1 MRIGVVSDSHGDL
14 YSLDKTLSLMGN
26 LDMIIHLGDHYKD
39 IIKLNEKY
47 GKQIEHVAGNNDYSG
62 GSVHDRIL
70 IVDGV
75 RIFMTHGHR
84 YGVYY
89 DLSRLGFKA
98 QEEKADVVLYGH
110 THVQSREDYKGIMYL
125 NPGSTSLP
133 RDNRPGGLILSI
145 ERGIIECN
153 FIGFIR

>member
-14 YSLDKTLSLMGN
+14 YSLDRALSLMGD

-47 GKQIEHVAGNNDYSG
+47 KKLIEYVAGNNDYSG
-62 GSVHDRIL
+62 QAVFEKTITAE
-70 IVDGV
+70 GV
-75 RIFMTHGHR
+75 KIFMTHGHR

-89 DLSRLGFKA
+89 DLSRLGFRA

-133 RDNRPGGLILSI
+133 RDRRPGGLILSI
-145 ERGIIECN
+145 KGSLVECN
-153 FIGFIR
+153 FIGLNR

>member
-1 MRIGVVSDSHGDL
+1 MKIGVVSDSHGDL
-14 YSLDKTLSLMGN
+14 YSLDKTLSLMGD

-47 GKQIEHVAGNNDYSG
+47 RKPIEHVAGNNDYS
-62 GSVHDRIL
+62 SESSYDRII

-75 RIFMTHGHR
+75 KIFMTHGHR

-98 QEEKADVVLYGH
+98 QEEGANVALYGH
-110 THVQSREDYKGIMYL
+110 THIRSRENYNGIIYL

-133 RDNRPGGLILSI
+133 RDRRAGGLILSI
-145 ERGIIECN
+145 DRGIVECN
-153 FIGFIR
+153 FIELNI